1 MKILKVLNLQSND
14 QIGTKEMNQVVMC
27 RMDDARKMINLG
39 ISLAFQKQDLKLES
53 SSENGMEGK
62 NTVIFVRR

>member
-1 MKILKVLNLQSND
+1 MVGNVKILKVLNLQSND

-39 ISLAFQKQDLKLES
+39 ISLAFQK
-53 SSENGMEGK
+53 
-62 NTVIFVRR
+62 